1 MPVKGNLNSVLQR
14 LELEV
19 EFVVWLTRLVG
30 ESPVVGGSAPPPEAA
45 EAAAAMFGP
54 NICMYSN
61 WFR

>member
-30 ESPVVGGSAPPPEAA
+30 ESPVVRVTSFEQLSVAEFSGG
-45 EAAAAMFGP
+45 
-54 NICMYSN
+54 
-61 WFR
+61 

>member
-30 ESPVVGGSAPPPEAA
+30 ESPVAWTSL
-45 EAAAAMFGP
+45 
-54 NICMYSN
+54 
-61 WFR
+61 